1 MILANFSRN
10 RGSLRSETRSPNQWS
25 LLFAPQKSVKPPL
38 YLFELCSLGQI
49 TRKLPVLSGR
59 QTYLA
64 RVLTLFYI
72 GLCLADLCEPEALV
86 HMGADPA
93 IRDALQQYFH
103 PARDH
108 VGLVPHVPEVYA
120 EGCFVCVH

>member
-1 MILANFSRN
+1 MTRPHRRTRFGRIAAKAA
-10 RGSLRSETRSPNQWS
+10 SEPSTVCQGLKKQSGGASPTF
-25 LLFAPQKSVKPPL
+25 L
-38 YLFELCSLGQI
+38 
-49 TRKLPVLSGR
+49 GR
-59 QTYLA
+59 QNYLA

-72 GLCLADLCEPEALV
+72 GLCLADLCEREAFV

-108 VGLVPHVPEVYA
+108 VGLVPHVAEVYA
-120 EGCFVCVH
+120 EG